1 MNIAC
6 HENAGHENWRAN
18 GWVLRVA
25 VSLVGGLMML
35 VAGGSQPAAAAELLY
50 PVHTAVGSD
59 GRFYVVDQD
68 LPGIWLVTN
77 GKPEIFFRAS
87 KKFRTPLNAV
97 RCVAFDPA
105 GKLIAGDAATYD
117 LYRFP
122 EKDKPEPVTGGK
134 VRLPVDLGFDA
145 KGNCYISD
153 AEMQCLWKLPAGSKT
168 PERVAS
174 IPGPRGLAVAE
185 DGTVWILSLRENPL
199 RKITPDGKETVVLEG
214 RPFQFPNDVA
224 LGRDGTAFVSD
235 GYASA
240 VWKVEPSGK
249 VSKWVA
255 GKPLVRPLGLTWHQ
269 DRLVITDPH
278 AKNLFLAAPDGT
290 LTPVVK

>member
-1 MNIAC
+1 MTSRCCLANRRAST
-6 HENAGHENWRAN
+6 AGFVR
-18 GWVLRVA
+18 
-25 VSLVGGLMML
+25 
-35 VAGGSQPAAAAELLY
+35 PAAVLAGLLVLAAGLPGLGASAAELLY
-50 PVHTAVGSD
+50 PVQTAVSRD

-68 LPGIWLVTN
+68 LPGIWIVAD
-77 GKPEIFFRAS
+77 GKPDIFFRAS

-97 RCVAFDPA
+97 RSVAFDPS
-105 GKLIAGDAATYD
+105 GKLLAGDAATYE
-117 LYRFP
+117 LYRFL

-153 AEMQCLWKLPAGSKT
+153 AEMQCVWKLASGSKV
-168 PERVAS
+168 PERIAS

-199 RKITPDGKETVVLEG
+199 RKITPEGKESVVVQG

-224 LGRDGTAFVSD
+224 LGRDGSAYVSD

-240 VWKVEPSGK
+240 VWKVDPSGK
-249 VSKWVA
+249 VGKWIA
-255 GKPLVRPLGLTWHQ
+255 GKPLVRPLGLTWNQ

-290 LTPVVK
+290 LTPVVKP

>member
-1 MNIAC
+1 MNTSPC
-6 HENAGHENWRAN
+6 THCRLGPRAG
-18 GWVLRVA
+18 VLVA
-25 VSLVGGLMML
+25 VLAGVGL
-35 VAGGSQPAAAAELLY
+35 VAAGRIEPLAAAELLY
-50 PVHTAVGSD
+50 PTQTAVSGD

-68 LPGIWLVTN
+68 LPGIWTVAN

-97 RCVAFDPA
+97 RCVGFDPA
-105 GKLIAGDAATYD
+105 GKLLAGDAATYD
-117 LYRFP
+117 LYRFA

-168 PERVAS
+168 PERLAS

-185 DGTVWILSLRENPL
+185 DGSVWILSLRENPL
-199 RKITPDGKETVVLEG
+199 RKITPEGKETVVLQG

-224 LGRDGTAFVSD
+224 LGRDGTVYVSD

-240 VWKVEPSGK
+240 VWKVDAAGK
-249 VSKWVA
+249 VSKWIA

-290 LTPVVK
+290 LTPIIK

>member
-1 MNIAC
+1 MNASC
-6 HENAGHENWRAN
+6 CTHCRAGRSGRVSAA
-18 GWVLRVA
+18 VLAGLWLLA
-25 VSLVGGLMML
+25 VTTSRPW
-35 VAGGSQPAAAAELLY
+35 APAAELLY
-50 PVHTAVGSD
+50 PVQTAVSSD
-59 GRFYVVDQD
+59 GRYYVVDQD
-68 LPGIWLVTN
+68 LPGIWIVAD

-97 RCVAFDPA
+97 RCVGFDPA
-105 GKLIAGDAATYD
+105 GKLLAGDAATYD

-153 AEMQCLWKLPAGSKT
+153 AEMQCLWKLPAGSKV
-168 PERVAS
+168 PERLAS
-174 IPGPRGLAVAE
+174 IAGPRGLAVAE

-199 RKITPDGKETVVLEG
+199 RKITPDGKETFVVRG

-224 LGRDGTAFVSD
+224 LGRDGTAYVSD

-240 VWKVEPSGK
+240 VWKVDAAGK
-249 VSKWVA
+249 VSKWA
-255 GKPLVRPLGLTWHQ
+255 SGKPLVRPLGLTWFQ

-278 AKNLFLAAPDGT
+278 AKNLFLAAPDGS
-290 LTPVVK
+290 LTPVIK

>member
-1 MNIAC
+1 MNVLAR
-6 HENAGHENWRAN
+6 ENGPAN
-18 GWVLRVA
+18 QPRTRML
-25 VSLVGGLMML
+25 LIIVGGLVL
-35 VAGGSQPAAAAELLY
+35 LAAGRNPPWAGAAELLY
-50 PVHTAVGSD
+50 PVQTAASSD

-68 LPGIWLVTN
+68 LPGIWVVTD
-77 GKPEIFFRAS
+77 GKPEIFFRGS

-105 GKLIAGDAATYD
+105 GKLLAGDAATYD

-122 EKDKPEPVTGGK
+122 EKDKPEALTGGK

-153 AEMQCLWKLPAGSKT
+153 AEMQCLWKLPAGGKV

-174 IPGPRGLAVAE
+174 VPGPRGLAVAD
-185 DGTVWILSLRENPL
+185 DGTVWFLSLRENPL
-199 RKITPDGKETVVLEG
+199 RKLTPDGKERIVLQG

-224 LGRDGTAFVSD
+224 LGPDGTLYVSD

-240 VWKVEPSGK
+240 VWKVDPSGK
-249 VSKWVA
+249 VSQWVA

-278 AKNLFLAAPDGT
+278 AKNLFLATPDGS
-290 LTPVVK
+290 LTAVLK